1 MKGIFELFVE
11 FLWMIYGVFG
21 GLTGVF
27 ETRVFYDTDRID
39 AVFDKLSSGLG
50 VL

>member
-1 MKGIFELFVE
+1 
-11 FLWMIYGVFG
+11 MIYGAFG

-39 AVFDKLSSGLG
+39 AVFDKLSSGLV
-50 VL
+50 VLLLTTLLSSILD